1 MTTTR
6 SDCGCSDTAEVPST
20 VKGKPATATVH
31 DLAAGEAGGDTAP
44 VAVGTVVLDGFH
56 ALNPVDG
63 LFLRANH
70 LTLIQDYA
78 RSLASALA
86 TATGDGVVHG
96 LGARLTGTRL
106 EVSPGLAVSPRG
118 LLLRLA
124 STLRVTLDSAHVPP
138 RPADGFW
145 RVELH
150 WAKGTSGSAPVYGSL
165 CNDGCADGGATIQP
179 LRDEGVELR
188 LVTDSL
194 PGLDG
199 VPLARRRNW
208 LASAYFERERASG
221 QPWLVPVGAGNPVS
235 LWSHDWEDATPLPG
249 EAGVPLGLLQF
260 VAGDYHLD
268 VWAARRLVD
277 GPAAGAAWRERLAM
291 RPWAVFLA
299 QILQFEAE
307 ITGTTLLEP
316 DAAPAAAADVS
327 LAAFYQDTAK
337 GLLRETQRFVEAV
350 KVTDPVRARGYFQRL
365 EEAVQK
371 VAENPMAAAP
381 QTSVAAQFGIG
392 ELPPAGYL
400 KVHSIP
406 ERLEGDLVSFFGP
419 NVDLRL
425 RRLRADQ
432 VADEVVAAQSRDR
445 IPLEPLEGRRPQV
458 DILVPAELA
467 DKAELYTAAYGWVA
481 FVRRGPETPTQ
492 APPQQPQPETEEVK
506 VYLLVDNEW
515 PRFAWEFSAADLKN
529 AQLTDL
535 GTLTFPKGDWAYP
548 GGDVATAALKELPE
562 TGAVALVALTRGED
576 RPLAAVR
583 AGLFGTSL
591 DSGDPL
597 PVYAHVN
604 QPVDAIVVIAEIVI
618 N

>member
-20 VKGKPATATVH
+20 VKGKPAATMTVPGAGTAGV
-31 DLAAGEAGGDTAP
+31 ANAP
-44 VAVGTVVLDGFH
+44 VATGTVVLDGFRG
-56 ALNPVDG
+56 LNPTDG
-63 LFLRANH
+63 LFLRAEH

-86 TATGDGVVHG
+86 TAGGAGVVHG
-96 LGARLTGTRL
+96 LAVRLVGSEL
-106 EVSPGLAVSPRG
+106 EVSPGLAISPHGR
-118 LLLRLA
+118 LLLLTSTIRLP
-124 STLRVTLDSAHVPP
+124 LDAAHVPP
-138 RPADGFW
+138 RTTDGFW

-150 WAKGTSGSAPVYGSL
+150 WATGTSGSAPVYGSL
-165 CNDGCADGGATIQP
+165 CNDSCADGGATIQP
-179 LRDEGVELR
+179 LREEGVELR

-199 VPLARRRNW
+199 VPLARRHNW

-221 QPWLVPVGAGNPVS
+221 QPWLVPVGVGNPVS
-235 LWSHDWEDATPLPG
+235 LWSHDWEDGTPLPG
-249 EAGVPLGLLQF
+249 EAGVPLGLVQLIT
-260 VAGDYHLD
+260 GDYDLD

-291 RPWAVFLA
+291 RPWAIFLA

-307 ITGTTLLEP
+307 ITGVTLLEP
-316 DAAPAAAADVS
+316 DAAPAAAADVT

-337 GLLRETQRFVEAV
+337 GLLGETQRFFEAV
-350 KVTDPVRARGYFQRL
+350 KLTDPVRARGYFQRL

-371 VAENPMAAAP
+371 VADSPMATAP
-381 QTSVAAQFGIG
+381 KTSVASQLGID
-392 ELPPAGYL
+392 ELPPGGFL
-400 KVHSIP
+400 NVHSTP

-432 VADEVVAAQSRDR
+432 VADEVLAAQSRDR
-445 IPLEPLEGRRPQV
+445 IPLEPLEGRRPRV
-458 DILVPAELA
+458 DILVPAEPA

-481 FVRRGPETPTQ
+481 FVRRGPQTEAEVPTP
-492 APPQQPQPETEEVK
+492 PPAQETENVEV
-506 VYLLVDNEW
+506 YILFDNDW
-515 PRFAWEFSAADLKN
+515 PRLAKEFSDADLKN
-529 AQLTDL
+529 AQRIDV

-548 GGDVATAALKELPE
+548 GGKVATKTLDGLTGTAPLALF
-562 TGAVALVALTRGED
+562 ALTRGED

-597 PVYAHVN
+597 PVYALAN
-604 QPVDAIVVIAEIVI
+604 KPVEAIVVIAEIRI